1 MPINATR
8 SRSGFIIFYAGV
20 PLVWSSKLQTEVT
33 LSSTEAKMI
42 ALSASTRELIFL
54 VCLIKETGEITKMK
68 IHLGNLK
75 IYCRVYEDNKGTLEL
90 AKEYHIRPRT
100 KHINVKYWHF
110 RQFMDQHKD
119 ILLFHWIQS
128 KDQIA
133 NVLTKPLG
141 SRLQVK
147 FARITQGWRNE

>member
-1 MPINATR
+1 MSLGQIPITVLIAMSMHPLLGNGSSPMPINATR

-90 AKEYHIRPRT
+90 AKEYRICPRT
-100 KHINVKYWHF
+100 S
-110 RQFMDQHKD
+110 
-119 ILLFHWIQS
+119 S
-128 KDQIA
+128 KDETYQHQILA
-133 NVLTKPLG
+133 FPSTYG
-141 SRLQVK
+141 S
-147 FARITQGWRNE
+147 T